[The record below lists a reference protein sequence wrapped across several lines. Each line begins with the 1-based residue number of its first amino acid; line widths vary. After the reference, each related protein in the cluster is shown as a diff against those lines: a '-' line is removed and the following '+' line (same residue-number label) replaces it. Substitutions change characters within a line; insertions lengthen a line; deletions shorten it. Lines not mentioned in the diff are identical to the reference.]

1 MSTLLRFAG
10 GMDQIAPQPPF
21 ACDAQLWAR
30 FLTACRMRDQTPAA
44 VLRDLIRQE
53 VQRNDRRSAKD
64 GEVADEQL
72 LWRLRHLVAG
82 ALIGARDWA
91 GLQTALARH
100 GLAYHPAG
108 GGLTLIDTETGE
120 ILCKASQAGPAYLAL
135 VRRFGTGF
143 PGHPR
148 PGIAHLAL
156 DRAAQPNPSAIS
168 T

>member
-30 FLTACRMRDQTPAA
+30 FLAACQSRDQTPAA
-44 VLRDLIRQE
+44 VLRDLIRLE
-53 VQRNDRRSAKD
+53 VQRNDRRAANA
-64 GEVADEQL
+64 VAMPDEQF

-91 GLQTALARH
+91 GLQAALARQ

-120 ILCKASQAGPAYLAL
+120 VLCKASQVGPAYLAL

-156 DRAAQPNPSAIS
+156 DRGAQPNPSAAR

>member
-1 MSTLLRFAG
+1 
-10 GMDQIAPQPPF
+10 MDQIAPQPPF

-30 FLTACRMRDQTPAA
+30 FLAACHLRDQTPAA
-44 VLRDLIRQE
+44 VLRDLIRLE
-53 VQRNDRRSAKD
+53 VQRNDRRSAKGGD
-64 GEVADEQL
+64 LPDDQL
-72 LWRLRHLVAG
+72 LVRLRHLVAG

-91 GLQTALARH
+91 GLQAALGRQ

-108 GGLTLIDTETGE
+108 GGLSLIDTETGE
-120 ILCKASQAGPAYLAL
+120 VLCKASQAGPAYLAL

-148 PGIAHLAL
+148 PGIAHLVL
-156 DRAAQPNPSAIS
+156 DRGAQPSPSAFR